1 MNWDQLINFVEILG
15 IAFTA
20 GMAYQRF
27 KGLEKQVGELQAAV
41 KKVRRTQHAMA
52 DRARRRNGG

>member
-27 KGLEKQVGELQAAV
+27 KGLEKQVGELRV
-41 KKVRRTQHAMA
+41 SMKKIRRAQHAAA
-52 DRARRRNGG
+52 DRARRRNGD